1 MGKKNFLVLFVI
13 TLFLSACNTFQTI
26 QVLEEAYQSPVKDYN
41 TSLTI
46 LPLTEDYVDSDLL
59 DQFLSKEEN
68 EPGLISRTNKDTF
81 YNYFGLTFS
90 ETMTGD
96 LKDLMQSGIPE
107 FYSPVTFKDT
117 TLVLNKNT
125 LLNVL
130 VPESGKLY
138 SPEQATNFSL
148 LTQSI
153 MWETGFVEEQSKPLG
168 GNNVQRVEFTLKLRY
183 VLWDNYK
190 EQIAGYGQIN
200 ERRNLT
206 SLPER
211 IFFIQLFEDISR
223 SIVRNSPIQE
233 RYR

>member
-1 MGKKNFLVLFVI
+1 MGKKNLFILVATTLLFSSC
-13 TLFLSACNTFQTI
+13 TSFQTI
-26 QVLEEAYQSPVKDYN
+26 QVLEESYQNPVKDYN

-46 LPLTEDYVDSDLL
+46 LPLTEDYVDSNLL
-59 DQFLSKEEN
+59 EEFLSKKEN
-68 EPGLISRTNKDTF
+68 EPSLVSRTNKDTF

-90 ETMTGD
+90 ETMTGS
-96 LKDLMQSGIPE
+96 LSDLMQSGTPE
-107 FYSPVTFKDT
+107 FYSPITFKDT
-117 TLVLNKNT
+117 LLVLNKST

-138 SPEQATNFSL
+138 TSEQATDFTL
-148 LTQSI
+148 LTQNI
-153 MWETGFVEEQSKPLG
+153 QWETGFVEEQSKPLG

-183 VLWDNYK
+183 VLWDNFK

-206 SLPER
+206 SLPDR
-211 IFFIQLFEDISR
+211 IFYIQLFEDVSR
-223 SIVRNSPIQE
+223 SIVRHSPIQE